1 MLKLKKNELKK
12 MDSKLLKENLRELEK
27 ELIKLNTQISTG
39 TMLESP
45 GRVRAVKR
53 TIAKIN
59 TFIHQK
65 KGGVT
70 EKA

>member
-59 TFIHQK
+59 TFMNK
-65 KGGVT
+65 PKGGVT

>member
-1 MLKLKKNELKK
+1 
-12 MDSKLLKENLRELEK
+12 MDNKQLNENLKELEK
-27 ELIKLNTQISTG
+27 ELIKLNTQVSTG
-39 TMLESP
+39 TTLESP

-53 TIAKIN
+53 TIARIN
-59 TFIHQK
+59 TFMNQT